1 MLTLLRPVLALIVLA
16 ALLTGC
22 ASTSA
27 TPRSDLPAG
36 GVLIEPA
43 ELAATLNSPNAP
55 LILDARN
62 ETDFLTSRL
71 PGARRLDM
79 SALGKLAREK
89 AFDDTAA
96 WHARF
101 GQLGLSGADQSVVVY
116 DAGGM
121 TTASSAWFFFQQFGL
136 TNVRVLNGGFKH
148 WPAATLVTGPAEVP
162 VATNFTPPASPARP
176 FVLNETKADLKAAVT
191 SRDAKTKVLDVRSR
205 DEYAGKELMSN
216 TRGGHLPGAINL
228 PHADLM
234 TNGLVKPRAELRA
247 MFAAAGLRPGDRIV
261 THCQGGGRA
270 SLGALALIHAGYGS
284 VANYYMSFGEWAAD
298 ESCPVELPE

>member
-1 MLTLLRPVLALIVLA
+1 MTTLLRLAALVLLTLL
-16 ALLTGC
+16 LTAC
-22 ASTSA
+22 ASSA
-27 TPRSDLPAG
+27 PADRAELPTG

-43 ELAATLNSPNAP
+43 ELAAALNSPSAP
-55 LILDARN
+55 IILDARS
-62 ETDFLTSRL
+62 ESDFLTSRL

-79 SALGKLAREK
+79 PALTKLAREK
-89 AFDDTAA
+89 GFDDTAA

-101 GQLGLSGADQSVVVY
+101 GQMGLAGADQPIVVY

-121 TTASSAWFFFQQFGL
+121 TTASAAWFFFQQFGL

-148 WPAATLVTGPAEVP
+148 WPASNLVTGPAEVP

-176 FVLNETKADLKAAVT
+176 FVRNETKADLKAAVA
-191 SRDAKTKVLDVRSR
+191 SRDADTKILDVRSR
-205 DEYAGKELMSN
+205 DEYAGKELMNN

-234 TNGLVKPRAELRA
+234 NDGIVKSRSELRA

-270 SLGALALIHAGYGS
+270 SLGALALIHAGYGT